1 MILDIRAARDWSAQ
15 FQRAFATRE
24 LKALVDVMLESDRI
38 VKHCKEVKEKKSIF
52 FSKFTSI
59 LSQFN
64 S

>member
-1 MILDIRAARDWSAQ
+1 MNLDIRAARDWSAQ
-15 FQRAFATRE
+15 FQGAFATRE
-24 LKALVDVMLESDRI
+24 LKALVDVLLEWERMF
-38 VKHCKEVKEKKSIF
+38 KHCKEVKEKKSIL